1 MSEEHTDAP
10 ITASDADLDGIEV
23 SFDKQAGSTTLSAEE
38 ERRLARAA
46 VAAALV
52 AVRQLAGAAAAEE
65 PVKKAGGFADPR
77 RKVRRPLP
85 PSWRRR

>member
-1 MSEEHTDAP
+1 MTGEHADQP
-10 ITASDADLDGIEV
+10 ITPTDGDLDGIEV
-23 SFDKQAGSTTLSAEE
+23 SFDKQAGSTTLSADE

-52 AVRQLAGAAAAEE
+52 AVRQLAGAAAEE

-77 RKVRRPLP
+77 RKMRRPMP
-85 PSWRRR
+85 ASWRRR

>member
-1 MSEEHTDAP
+1 MTEDHADTP

-23 SFDKQAGSTTLSAEE
+23 SRDKQAGSTTLSADE

-52 AVRQLAGAAAAEE
+52 AVRQLAGAAAEE
-65 PVKKAGGFADPR
+65 PVKKVGGFADPR

>member
-1 MSEEHTDAP
+1 MTEDHAKTP

-23 SFDKQAGSTTLSAEE
+23 SFDKQAGSATLSAEE

-52 AVRQLAGAAAAEE
+52 AVRQLAGAAAEE
-65 PVKKAGGFADPR
+65 PVKKSGGFADPR

>member
-1 MSEEHTDAP
+1 MSNEHAEKP
-10 ITASDADLDGIEV
+10 IMASDADLDGIEV
-23 SFDKQAGSTTLSAEE
+23 SVDKQAGSTTLSAEE

-52 AVRQLAGAAAAEE
+52 AVRQLAGAAAEE
-65 PVKKAGGFADPR
+65 PVKKVGGFADPR
-77 RKVRRPLP
+77 RKVRRPMP

>member
-1 MSEEHTDAP
+1 MSDEHAEKP
-10 ITASDADLDGIEV
+10 IMASDADLDGIEV
-23 SFDKQAGSTTLSAEE
+23 TVDKRPNGAALSADE

-52 AVRQLAGAAAAEE
+52 AVRQLAGAAAEE

>member
-1 MSEEHTDAP
+1 MTEDHADTP
-10 ITASDADLDGIEV
+10 IMASDADLDGIEV
-23 SFDKQAGSTTLSAEE
+23 SFDKRPTGAALSADE

-52 AVRQLAGAAAAEE
+52 AIRQLAGAAAEE

-77 RKVRRPLP
+77 RKVRRPMP

>member
-1 MSEEHTDAP
+1 MTEEHADTP

-23 SFDKQAGSTTLSAEE
+23 SFDKQAGSTTLSADE
-38 ERRLARAA
+38 ERRLARVA

-52 AVRQLAGAAAAEE
+52 AVRQLAGAAGEE

>member
-1 MSEEHTDAP
+1 MTNEHADTP

-23 SFDKQAGSTTLSAEE
+23 SFDKQAGSTTLSADE

-52 AVRQLAGAAAAEE
+52 AVRQLAAAAEE

-85 PSWRRR
+85 ASWRRR

>member
-1 MSEEHTDAP
+1 MTEDHADTP
-10 ITASDADLDGIEV
+10 IMASDADLDGIEV
-23 SFDKQAGSTTLSAEE
+23 TVDKRPNGAALSADE

-52 AVRQLAGAAAAEE
+52 AVRQLASTAIEE

-77 RKVRRPLP
+77 RKMRRPMP
-85 PSWRRR
+85 ASWRRR

>member
-1 MSEEHTDAP
+1 MSDEQAEKP
-10 ITASDADLDGIEV
+10 IMASDADLDGIEV
-23 SFDKQAGSTTLSAEE
+23 TVDKRPNGAALSADE

-52 AVRQLAGAAAAEE
+52 AVRQLAGAAAEE

-77 RKVRRPLP
+77 RKMRRPMP
-85 PSWRRR
+85 ARWRRR

>member
-1 MSEEHTDAP
+1 MTEDHADAP
-10 ITASDADLDGIEV
+10 IMASDADLDGIEV
-23 SFDKQAGSTTLSAEE
+23 SFDKQAGSTTLSADE

-52 AVRQLAGAAAAEE
+52 AVRQLAAAAAEE

-77 RKVRRPLP
+77 RKLRRPLP

>member
-1 MSEEHTDAP
+1 MTEKHADTP

-23 SFDKQAGSTTLSAEE
+23 TVDKRPNGATLSADE

-52 AVRQLAGAAAAEE
+52 AVRQLAAAATEA
-65 PVKKAGGFADPR
+65 PVKQAGGFADPR

>member
-1 MSEEHTDAP
+1 MTEEHAETP

-23 SFDKQAGSTTLSAEE
+23 SFDKQVGSTTLSAEE

-52 AVRQLAGAAAAEE
+52 AVRQLAAAATEA
-65 PVKKAGGFADPR
+65 PVKQAGGFADPR
-77 RKVRRPLP
+77 RKVRRPMP
-85 PSWRRR
+85 ASWRRR

>member
-1 MSEEHTDAP
+1 MTEKHADTP

-23 SFDKQAGSTTLSAEE
+23 TVDKRPNGAALSADE

-52 AVRQLAGAAAAEE
+52 AVRQLAGAAAEE
-65 PVKKAGGFADPR
+65 PVKKAGGFGDPR
-77 RKVRRPLP
+77 RKMRRPLP
-85 PSWRRR
+85 ASWRRR

>member
-1 MSEEHTDAP
+1 MSEDVN
-10 ITASDADLDGIEV
+10 GIEV
-23 SFDKQAGSTTLSAEE
+23 TVDKRPNGAALSPGE

-52 AVRQLAGAAAAEE
+52 AIRQLAGAAAEE

-77 RKVRRPLP
+77 RRMRRPMP
-85 PSWRRR
+85 ASWRRR

>member
-1 MSEEHTDAP
+1 MSDEQAENP
-10 ITASDADLDGIEV
+10 IMASDTDLDGIEV
-23 SFDKQAGSTTLSAEE
+23 SFDKQAGSTTLSADE

-52 AVRQLAGAAAAEE
+52 AVRQLAGAAAEE